1 MPVARVGPRRRVAA
15 RTLRVVLARALR
27 PLSALL
33 LLGTVLLL
41 LAGTGRAI
49 AGTAQPSG
57 APAGRQPRAADLAD
71 LEPADVGLADL
82 GLADLGDLAAA
93 GLDPAVVAA
102 AGLAAAEGTGSLT
115 GASRSAAV
123 APDAAPPPGRRGAG
137 TSELPVPA
145 LPLWRPDGAQLV
157 ALRRPARPDGGDDE
171 DGASRQRG
179 LLPPWMQP
187 WLYGALN
194 RGAGSI
200 IGLAFPAEIPGLV
213 LSDALTQA
221 LIDQSTLDDPLA
233 DAALHAL
240 ANAGLVYG
248 MDRANR
254 GLNQLM
260 VGHLGV
266 WRFGFQLVPRNPG
279 MLAATSFVQLLLE
292 GPFKAGLR
300 SAGVLP
306 LAERTADGRQ
316 VWASAGDYWLNLGF
330 DVAMHAA
337 AAGLVT
343 VLGTR
348 EPELERLAGAM
359 LRGDPVAIQTFGT
372 SFWGVSRWRLALAA
386 GAFAGFARAASTL
399 ATDPPPPGPVGDTLL
414 GAARLYQEVAR
425 VRRAP
430 SPDRFGELLWS
441 RVLNDLETVG
451 TVGWGLVTRNTDPV
465 LLLRRLWLTRK
476 AERASQAGDE
486 QQARRL
492 RADPA
497 FALLD
502 PETVAA
508 VVAARSRSGRALAMA
523 AAHPDPQGPV
533 ERAAHLW
540 VNVADLAGN
549 LTSAAVARWWPGSE
563 SDAAARDRQVA
574 EAMDH
579 ARQNLAR
586 IDQDAAAV
594 GAGLRDALAGV
605 AASTSAAAPVPPGP
619 AGPPGPAVEGTA
631 ADRPALPPGG
641 LTLATDLLE
650 VRPDRTA
657 RTLQDA
663 VVEGVFVPAG
673 TLVDGSGRV
682 PSPDGGQ
689 VGRLAQAPEQ
699 APPGAPEQAPERAAG
714 GDGGREGA
722 AARAGGAR
730 DGGPT
735 DRGDPGELQ
744 ELQELADDLAV
755 EPPGDP

>member
-1 MPVARVGPRRRVAA
+1 MLRRRSSRAGCACRSLAQGRRPDPAGRARPRAAPAVRPAAAGDRAPAARGHRPRDRGGGATVRGPRRAA
-15 RTLRVVLARALR
+15 TAAGGPRPGGRRSGGPAPGGPAPGGPRHGRRRPGGPAPGGPGPGGPGPGGPGPGGPGPGGPGPGGPGPGGPGPGGPRPGVRGPPRAEGAG
-27 PLSALL
+27 ALP
-33 LLGTVLLL
+33 G
-41 LAGTGRAI
+41 AS
-49 AGTAQPSG
+49 PSR
-57 APAGRQPRAADLAD
+57 APAAA
-71 LEPADVGLADL
+71 PG
-82 GLADLGDLAAA
+82 
-93 GLDPAVVAA
+93 
-102 AGLAAAEGTGSLT
+102 
-115 GASRSAAV
+115 
-123 APDAAPPPGRRGAG
+123 PPPGRRGAG
-137 TSELPVPA
+137 PSELPVPA

-157 ALRRPARPDGGDDE
+157 VLRRPARPDGGDDE
-171 DGASRQRG
+171 DGGPRQRG
-179 LLPPWMQP
+179 PLPPWAQP

-200 IGLAFPAEIPGLV
+200 IGLAFPAELPGLV

-233 DAALHAL
+233 NAVLHAL

-254 GLNQLM
+254 GLNQLL
-260 VGHLGV
+260 VGRLGV

-306 LAERTADGRQ
+306 VAERTADGRQ

-330 DVAMHAA
+330 DVVMHAA

-343 VLGTR
+343 ALGTR
-348 EPELERLAGAM
+348 EPELERLAAAM

-399 ATDPPPPGPVGDTLL
+399 ATDPPPPGPVGDTML

-465 LLLRRLWLTRK
+465 LLLRRLWLTGK

-523 AAHPDPQGPV
+523 AAHPNPHGPV

-605 AASTSAAAPVPPGP
+605 AAPTSAATAVPPGP
-619 AGPPGPAVEGTA
+619 AGPPGPEI
-631 ADRPALPPGG
+631 
-641 LTLATDLLE
+641 
-650 VRPDRTA
+650 
-657 RTLQDA
+657 
-663 VVEGVFVPAG
+663 
-673 TLVDGSGRV
+673 GRA
-682 PSPDGGQ
+682 SW
-689 VGRLAQAPEQ
+689 
-699 APPGAPEQAPERAAG
+699 
-714 GDGGREGA
+714 RE
-722 AARAGGAR
+722 
-730 DGGPT
+730 
-735 DRGDPGELQ
+735 
-744 ELQELADDLAV
+744 
-755 EPPGDP
+755 